1 MTVRFVMVGA
11 APTRLDAERARVVEM
26 LARAAPPVSCGPEMP
41 VAPARGPMF
50 TFQPREMVVTEAGG
64 RRSVRTGYRGRDAAQ
79 VADVFHRMEA
89 AARSRHARA
98 AKRAQAE
105 GRDVPVFV
113 PPFDP
118 GQVEAARD
126 YAALSERVACS
137 GVKCSSL
144 EAQSGGSGGN
154 GSREEAMLADFQ
166 RLRAL
171 HRRIGSG
178 LAREVRRIRP
188 EGRKRRAIRVRT
200 LVDLVCLGGVP
211 LSAVLRRHGWAVDAG
226 AVEGLRRSLAAA
238 LDRMR
243 GYDLD
248 RPRN

>member
-1 MTVRFVMVGA
+1 
-11 APTRLDAERARVVEM
+11 
-26 LARAAPPVSCGPEMP
+26 
-41 VAPARGPMF
+41 
-50 TFQPREMVVTEAGG
+50 
-64 RRSVRTGYRGRDAAQ
+64 
-79 VADVFHRMEA
+79 
-89 AARSRHARA
+89 
-98 AKRAQAE
+98 
-105 GRDVPVFV
+105 
-113 PPFDP
+113 
-118 GQVEAARD
+118 
-126 YAALSERVACS
+126 
-137 GVKCSSL
+137 
-144 EAQSGGSGGN
+144 
-154 GSREEAMLADFQ
+154 MLADFQ
-166 RLRAL
+166 RLRSL
-171 HRRIGSG
+171 HRRIGHG